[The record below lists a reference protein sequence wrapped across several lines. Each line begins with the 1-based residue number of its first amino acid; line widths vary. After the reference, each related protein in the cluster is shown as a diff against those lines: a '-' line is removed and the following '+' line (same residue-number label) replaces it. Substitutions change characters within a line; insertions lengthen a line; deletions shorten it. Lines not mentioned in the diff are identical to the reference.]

1 MLGLWKK
8 KRGVTLTIDVGS
20 SALKFLVTSGVYP
33 DNFAVRDFR
42 VVHTSAAGKQLSA
55 GDLSA
60 VLRHT
65 LTQLNIA
72 TPDVR
77 TVISGRQ
84 AVVRIVELPRTSRE
98 ELHKSVAFQLS
109 RYVPLNP
116 EDSVFDCAPMAQA
129 PARDGWQKCMI
140 VASRR
145 TVVDAVNDLFRTVNL
160 VALIMDVEPICV
172 INAFLAGV
180 DDHDREAGIARI
192 ESGGIGLVHMG
203 AVHTDVCILRGR
215 VPVACRSLDMGE
227 MDVIKDYATQQ
238 RLEYAEALAAYQ
250 QAGEMTA
257 EVRTAYGRC
266 LGRIL
271 TEVKTS
277 FEYCKREFDFSCER
291 LYLTGGMADKVG
303 AAALAKELYGVAA
316 FRLDPFVKV
325 GLDALDQRIGEFRAV
340 TGAFTPALGVA
351 LRALGL

>member
-1 MLGLWKK
+1 MLGLWKR
-8 KRGVTLTIDVGS
+8 KRGITLTIDVGS
-20 SALKFLVTSGVYP
+20 SALKFLVTSGSYP
-33 DNFAVRDFR
+33 DNFVVRDFR
-42 VVHTSAAGKQLSA
+42 MVHTSAAGKQLSA

-65 LTQLNIA
+65 LSQLNIA

-98 ELHKSVAFQLS
+98 ELRKSVAFQLS

-116 EDSVFDCAPMAQA
+116 EESVFDCAALAQA
-129 PARDGWQKCMI
+129 PARDGWQKCMV

-145 TVVDAVNDLFRTVNL
+145 TVVDAINELLRTVNL
-160 VALIMDVEPICV
+160 TALMLDVEPICV
-172 INAFLAGV
+172 INAFLAAV
-180 DDHDREAGIARI
+180 DDFDREEGIARI
-192 ESGGIGLVHMG
+192 ESGGIGLLHMG
-203 AVHTDVCILRGR
+203 SAHTDVCILRGR

-238 RLEYAEALAAYQ
+238 RIEYPEALAAYQ
-250 QAGEMTA
+250 QAGEMA
-257 EVRTAYGRC
+257 PEVRTAYTRC

-271 TEVKTS
+271 AEVKTS

-303 AAALAKELYGVAA
+303 AAALAKDLHGVPA
-316 FRLDPFVKV
+316 FRFNPFVKV
-325 GLDALDQRIGEFRAV
+325 EVNALDQRIGEFRAV
-340 TGAFTPALGVA
+340 MGAFTPALGVA
-351 LRALGL
+351 IRALGL

>member
-1 MLGLWKK
+1 
-8 KRGVTLTIDVGS
+8 
-20 SALKFLVTSGVYP
+20 
-33 DNFAVRDFR
+33 VRDFR

-65 LTQLNIA
+65 LTQLNIT

-98 ELHKSVAFQLS
+98 ELRKSVAFQLS

-116 EDSVFDCAPMAQA
+116 EESVFDCAPLAHA
-129 PARDGWQKCMI
+129 PARDGWQKCMV

-145 TVVDAVNDLFRTVNL
+145 PVVDAVNELFRSVNV
-160 VALIMDVEPICV
+160 VALILDVEPICV
-172 INAFLAGV
+172 INAFLAAV
-180 DDHDREAGIARI
+180 DDYDREEGLARI

-203 AVHTDVCILRGR
+203 SAHTDVCILRGR
-215 VPVACRSLDMGE
+215 VPVACRSLDVGE
-227 MDVIKDYATQQ
+227 MDVIKDYAIQQ
-238 RLEYAEALAAYQ
+238 RLEYPEALAAYQ
-250 QAGEMTA
+250 HAGEMTA
-257 EVRTAYGRC
+257 EVRTAYLRC
-266 LGRIL
+266 LGRIV

-303 AAALAKELYGVAA
+303 AAAMVKEQYGVAA
-316 FRLDPFVKV
+316 FRFDPCVKV
-325 GLDALDQRIGEFRAV
+325 DLDALDQRIGEFRAV
-340 TGAFTPALGVA
+340 MGTFTPALGVA
-351 LRALGL
+351 IRALGM

>member
-1 MLGLWKK
+1 MFGLLKR
-8 KRGVTLTIDVGS
+8 KRGITLTIDVGS
-20 SALKFLVTSGVYP
+20 SALKFLVTSGAYP
-33 DNFAVRDFR
+33 DSFVIRDFR

-65 LTQLNIA
+65 LSQISVT

-98 ELHKSVAFQLS
+98 ELRKSVAFQLS

-116 EDSVFDCAPMAQA
+116 EESVFDCTPMTQA
-129 PARDGWQKCMI
+129 PARDGWQKCMV
-140 VASRR
+140 VAARR
-145 TVVDAVNDLFRTVNL
+145 TVVDAVNGLFRTVNL
-160 VALIMDVEPICV
+160 TALILDIEPICV
-172 INAFLAGV
+172 INAFLAVV
-180 DDHDREAGIARI
+180 DDFDREEGIARI

-203 AVHTDVCILRGR
+203 SAHTDVCILRGR
-215 VPVACRSLDMGE
+215 VPVACRSLDLGE
-227 MDVIKDYATQQ
+227 MDVIKEYATQQ
-238 RLEYAEALAAYQ
+238 RLEYPEALAAYQ

-257 EVRTAYGRC
+257 EVRTAYQRC

-271 TEVKTS
+271 MEVKTS

-291 LYLTGGMADKVG
+291 LYLTGGMADKLG
-303 AAALAKELYGVAA
+303 AAAIAKELHGVAA
-316 FRLDPFVKV
+316 YRFDPFVKV
-325 GLDALDQRIGEFRAV
+325 NVDALDQRLGEFRAV

-351 LRALGL
+351 MRALGL